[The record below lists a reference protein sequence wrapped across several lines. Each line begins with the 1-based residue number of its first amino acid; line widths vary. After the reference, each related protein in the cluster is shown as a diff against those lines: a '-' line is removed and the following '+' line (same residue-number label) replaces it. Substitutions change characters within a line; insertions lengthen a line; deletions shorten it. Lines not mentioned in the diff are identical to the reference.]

1 MLSLIQH
8 GLFAS
13 FKQATNGGFGALGT
27 PPQPAGNK
35 AKATSTNPFSASL
48 QGTALA
54 PVPTALSGVSVPTL
68 PRANPTASTAT
79 AVSGGNPFTINGPLV
94 PNGTAVFGVNQ
105 PLAKPLFFGYHN
117 NQPLYA
123 GEKLYVLC

>member
-8 GLFAS
+8 GLFAG
-13 FKQATNGGFGALGT
+13 FKQATNGGFGTLGT
-27 PPQPAGNK
+27 PAQPASNK

-54 PVPTALSGVSVPTL
+54 PVPSAVGGVSVPTL
-68 PRANPTASTAT
+68 PRANPS
-79 AVSGGNPFTINGPLV
+79 AVSGGNPFAINGPLV

-105 PLAKPLFFGYHN
+105 PLAKPLFLGYHN